1 MDGKLDC
8 RRGQINA
15 LGGLVY
21 LHDSKT
27 KEKFLVDTGAAVSV
41 LPHTSKDPS
50 TGPPLSGADGKSIP
64 SWGSVKKTLN
74 FGVRA
79 FLCTF
84 ILAAVSKPILGV
96 DFLSANRLLVDPHFG
111 QVLDAN
117 TLDPIT
123 GSRSPA
129 VPAWPPH
136 CATSRRLSALS
147 CPLFPPSS
155 ATEPELRI
163 RNTVFFTPSKR

>member
-1 MDGKLDC
+1 
-8 RRGQINA
+8 
-15 LGGLVY
+15 
-21 LHDSKT
+21 
-27 KEKFLVDTGAAVSV
+27 
-41 LPHTSKDPS
+41 
-50 TGPPLSGADGKSIP
+50 
-64 SWGSVKKTLN
+64 LN

-123 GSRSPA
+123 GSLFA
-129 VPAWPPH
+129 AHVPAWPPH
-136 CATSRRLSALS
+136 CATSRLPSALS

-155 ATEPELRI
+155 ATEPELQI
-163 RNTVFFTPSKR
+163 RSTGFYTPLKR